1 VTAVVETAGLTK
13 RYGDHVAVDGL
24 DLTVQRGEVVGFLG
38 PNGAGK
44 STTLRMLLGLV
55 RPTAGSATLFG
66 EPPGT
71 AEALAGVGA
80 LVETPAFYPYLTG
93 RDNLRTLAGY
103 AGVSAARVERV
114 LDEVGLLERAGDKV
128 NGTGMRQRLGVAAAL
143 LKDPPLLILD
153 EPTSGLDPHGTVEMR
168 TLIRRQ
174 TEQGRTVLLASHL
187 LAEVEQVCDRAVV
200 IHRGRV
206 IAEGTVAELR
216 GAAGLLVRAEPLEQ
230 ARTVIER
237 ADVGDVSLDRG
248 VLQVAV
254 DPAPAPELNRALVG
268 AGLAV
273 YEIRPVER
281 SLEDVFLQLTGDAGA

>member
-1 VTAVVETAGLTK
+1 
-13 RYGDHVAVDGL
+13 
-24 DLTVQRGEVVGFLG
+24 
-38 PNGAGK
+38 
-44 STTLRMLLGLV
+44 
-55 RPTAGSATLFG
+55 
-66 EPPGT
+66 
-71 AEALAGVGA
+71 
-80 LVETPAFYPYLTG
+80 
-93 RDNLRTLAGY
+93 
-103 AGVSAARVERV
+103 
-114 LDEVGLLERAGDKV
+114 V
-128 NGTGMRQRLGVAAAL
+128 NGYSTGMRQRLGVAAAL

-168 TLIRRQ
+168 MLIRRQ
-174 TEQGRTVLLASHL
+174 TQQGRTVLLASHL

-254 DPAPAPELNRALVG
+254 DPAWAPELNQALVG

>member
-71 AEALAGVGA
+71 AKALAGVGA

-103 AGVSAARVERV
+103 AGVTAARVERV
-114 LDEVGLLERAGDKV
+114 LDEVGLLERARDK
-128 NGTGMRQRLGVAAAL
+128 
-143 LKDPPLLILD
+143 
-153 EPTSGLDPHGTVEMR
+153 
-168 TLIRRQ
+168 
-174 TEQGRTVLLASHL
+174 
-187 LAEVEQVCDRAVV
+187 
-200 IHRGRV
+200 
-206 IAEGTVAELR
+206 
-216 GAAGLLVRAEPLEQ
+216 
-230 ARTVIER
+230 
-237 ADVGDVSLDRG
+237 
-248 VLQVAV
+248 
-254 DPAPAPELNRALVG
+254 
-268 AGLAV
+268 
-273 YEIRPVER
+273 
-281 SLEDVFLQLTGDAGA
+281 